1 MRSRENNQLLT
12 RSGSGTPMTVCGG
25 GIYFVNSHSTMINGI
40 KDSNAYTDIMAAMQ
54 GMRRKGTAA
63 K

>member
-1 MRSRENNQLLT
+1 
-12 RSGSGTPMTVCGG
+12 MTVCGG